1 MHIIIID
8 GLDASGK
15 STQANLLAGFIR
27 ESGRKAYLRIHP
39 SDCFFGKKTLEFLQ
53 LEGKSAHFCSAFFY
67 LCDVWDCLHFW
78 IFSKYLDTHK
88 LFRDYLLMGA

>member
-15 STQANLLAGFIR
+15 STQANLLACFLR
-27 ESGRKAYLRIHP
+27 KSGRKAFLRIHP

-67 LCDVWDCLHFW
+67 LCDVLRSIV
-78 IFSKYLDTHK
+78 IFSTK
-88 LFRDYLLMGA
+88 GAYYEKADCRCYG